1 MIAIFTQIFAFNY
14 SRRREKTFKTTTK
27 NHFYKNPLP
36 PIFYFRFYMKMFPPI
51 FGEIFTQI
59 LITFVGLKHYFAV
72 NNSKT
77 HIERERERVVFEFV
91 FAIGKCEPY
100 LTVQESVK
108 RF

>member
-1 MIAIFTQIFAFNY
+1 
-14 SRRREKTFKTTTK
+14 
-27 NHFYKNPLP
+27 
-36 PIFYFRFYMKMFPPI
+36 MKMFPPI

-77 HIERERERVVFEFV
+77 HIERERERERVVFEFV

>member
-77 HIERERERVVFEFV
+77 HTERQRQREREREREREL
-91 FAIGKCEPY
+91 CLNLCSP
-100 LTVQESVK
+100 
-108 RF
+108 